1 MAPIWFCPSF
11 GSGPDGFLLSGA
23 SVPDFDGLVEG
34 GRGEEPGVR
43 GEEHFID
50 QGAVAG
56 QPGQRL
62 LVLGWVPQEQREVI
76 GARHQALWS

>member
-1 MAPIWFCPSF
+1 MKCVRLQ
-11 GSGPDGFLLSGA
+11 DGFLLSGA

-43 GEEHFID
+43 GEEHLID

-56 QPGQRL
+56 QPGQGL

-76 GARHQALWS
+76 

>member
-1 MAPIWFCPSF
+1 MRLQ
-11 GSGPDGFLLSGA
+11 DGFLLSAA

-43 GEEHFID
+43 GEEHLID

-62 LVLGWVPQEQREVI
+62 LVLCWVPQEQREVI
-76 GARHQALWS
+76 